1 MIEIEDEH
9 IKFWITQG
17 ILHSEYKKD
26 FNMTLEN
33 SKEIYALRKK
43 ITQGEKVYFIYDITK
58 LKSRSKEARD
68 YGAIHGLE
76 DLAGSAIIVNS
87 GLTQLLYNIFI
98 TLKKVDIPVKAFRI
112 KEEAFEWLLKLK
124 KLHE

>member
-1 MIEIEDEH
+1 MVYD
-9 IKFWITQG
+9 
-17 ILHSEYKKD
+17 ILGHRKHV
-26 FNMTLEN
+26 LESPFTCLDWEFFPAIYGKN
-33 SKEIYALRKK
+33 LSEIYTASGV
-43 ITQGEKVYFIYDITK
+43 Q
-58 LKSRSKEARD
+58 
-68 YGAIHGLE
+68 LE